1 MKKHFKDQIWNG
13 LWQPL
18 STPCCNGILVSSTE
32 RGETA
37 VCTQVL
43 LEALSHFISQLS
55 STGQGLHVCWP
66 PSFSITPAKSS
77 RVLDCH
83 CSPGTVEPDVNS
95 LLPLHRQPLGE
106 AGGVTNLFFLTSLFM
121 DNILHCQHFFWQKEL
136 ELKKPD
142 HKLVRPERHSSYFLL
157 CPFTTVTPWTKVHS
171 SLAVSVN
178 GRSFTASFSLCWA
191 PKWDGVAWWGHL
203 LT

>member
-1 MKKHFKDQIWNG
+1 MARG
-13 LWQPL
+13 SLWVHHVAMEFWFLALKGQRLRSAHRFCWRHLVTL
-18 STPCCNGILVSSTE
+18 SASS
-32 RGETA
+32 A
-37 VCTQVL
+37 PQ
-43 LEALSHFISQLS
+43 
-55 STGQGLHVCWP
+55 GQGVHVCWP